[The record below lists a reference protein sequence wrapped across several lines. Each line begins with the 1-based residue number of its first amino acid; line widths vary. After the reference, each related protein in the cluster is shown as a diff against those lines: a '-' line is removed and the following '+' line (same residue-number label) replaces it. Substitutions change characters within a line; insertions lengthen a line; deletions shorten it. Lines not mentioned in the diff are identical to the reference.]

1 MDRRNVTRRQLI
13 EELGVDKGL
22 VSKWLDEERPS
33 TPGPEWAE
41 RLGQFFA
48 VAPDDFVD
56 IFVDP
61 DLDRLQS
68 LLRDRSRDEMERII
82 QGLETLFPRKTG

>member
-1 MDRRNVTRRQLI
+1 MERRNVTRRQLI

-33 TPGPEWAE
+33 TPGPEWADK
-41 RLGQFFA
+41 LGRFFA
-48 VAPDDFVD
+48 ASPDEVVD

-61 DLDRLQS
+61 DLNRLHS
-68 LLRDRSRDEMERII
+68 LLKDRSRDEVERII
-82 QGLETLFPRKTG
+82 QGIETLFPRKTG